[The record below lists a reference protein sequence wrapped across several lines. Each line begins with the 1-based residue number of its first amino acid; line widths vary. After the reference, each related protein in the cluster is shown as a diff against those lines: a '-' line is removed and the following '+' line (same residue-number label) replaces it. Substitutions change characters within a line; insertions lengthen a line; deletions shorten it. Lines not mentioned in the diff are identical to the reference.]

1 LSAAQVGT
9 ASSNA
14 ATAATSAGNPATGPT
29 AATPGLSPSV
39 TDGVVRRDALGGS
52 ATYLL
57 TRRDT
62 IGATGGFIRTAPL
75 SLQQGSSGS
84 NLGPKTRDHYLGL
97 NFDHRLTPT
106 TTWSASLRWDRSWN
120 IAALPQ
126 GAALSRDFTWKTGLN
141 TSLNP
146 STSAT
151 MGIQREITHRTS
163 LPDTSDT
170 QMYLGLTHRL

>member
-1 LSAAQVGT
+1 
-9 ASSNA
+9 
-14 ATAATSAGNPATGPT
+14 
-29 AATPGLSPSV
+29 LSPSV